1 MSDTTN
7 QSSDNGQPAQKGPII
22 PKSPSEALR
31 PERVPEPPKRSR
43 NARSQVILFLNF
55 VMTMAVVVC
64 IAGLIGFYYA
74 ITAYQNPGPLQTNT
88 NFIDQKPN
96 IPISPSATAHGN
108 RKATSRSK
116 MMNRI
121 ATK

>member
-55 VMTMAVVVC
+55 VMTMEN
-64 IAGLIGFYYA
+64 
-74 ITAYQNPGPLQTNT
+74 Q
-88 NFIDQKPN
+88 
-96 IPISPSATAHGN
+96 
-108 RKATSRSK
+108 R
-116 MMNRI
+116 
-121 ATK
+121 